1 MNPELQGK
9 MRDYLLGR
17 VTDAQRQEI
26 ETKILTDDEAF
37 EELEIAESELVDDYV
52 RGNLAAGDCSEVEQK
67 FLNHEDAKQELR
79 FSRALHR
86 YARPIATLSTEKAT
100 SGELWWKQPW
110 MLRTAGAFAIV
121 IVVFGSIWFVRSRR
135 NQPSTFVTLT
145 LALSPSNRSEG
156 GTVTSLRLPLNADA
170 LRLNLKLP
178 EQIGS
183 RYRVTFVR
191 PSGEEELPIAEQ
203 DNQSVIVIIPSPQLT
218 RGAFALHL
226 HRLKPDGSQ
235 ERIQGSYFF
244 NVE

>member
-1 MNPELQGK
+1 MSPELQGK

-26 ETKILTDDEAF
+26 ETAILTDDEAF

-52 RGNLAAGDCSEVEQK
+52 RGNLATADRSEVEQK
-67 FLNHEDAKQELR
+67 FLNHEDTKQELR
-79 FSRALHR
+79 FSRALHK
-86 YARPIATLSTEKAT
+86 YARPVPTSSPEKAAAV
-100 SGELWWKQPW
+100 ELWWKQPW
-110 MLRTAGAFAIV
+110 VLRTAGAVVIV
-121 IVVFGSIWFVRSRR
+121 IVVFGSIWYVRSLR
-135 NQPSTFVTLT
+135 NQPSTFVALT

-156 GTVTSLRLPLNADA
+156 STAPSVGLPLNADA
-170 LRLNLKLP
+170 LRLNLQLP
-178 EQIGS
+178 SQIGS
-183 RYRVTFVR
+183 SYRVTFVK

-203 DNQSVIVIIPSPQLT
+203 QAQSVIVIIPSAQLT

-235 ERIQGSYFF
+235 ERIPGSYFF